1 MRRHGPM
8 RFPGRA
14 LSCIPHRKQRGCQM
28 TSELIAQVR
37 LNLESV
43 ELAARSCR
51 EMSAVD
57 GQTLYDRMQAMIEL
71 LRNAQD
77 FLVKAGQARQ

>member
-1 MRRHGPM
+1 
-8 RFPGRA
+8 
-14 LSCIPHRKQRGCQM
+14 M
-28 TSELIAQVR
+28 TSDLIAQVR

-51 EMSAVD
+51 EMSTVD
-57 GQTLYDRMQAMIEL
+57 GQALYDRMQTMIEL
-71 LRNAQD
+71 LRSGQE

>member
-1 MRRHGPM
+1 MRL
-8 RFPGRA
+8 PGRA

-28 TSELIAQVR
+28 TSDLIAQVR

-57 GQTLYDRMQAMIEL
+57 GQALYDRMQVMIEL
-71 LRNAQD
+71 LRSAQD

>member
-1 MRRHGPM
+1 
-8 RFPGRA
+8 
-14 LSCIPHRKQRGCQM
+14 M

-51 EMSAVD
+51 EMSDVD
-57 GQTLYDRMQAMIEL
+57 GQALYDRMQAMIQL
-71 LRNAQD
+71 LQSTQA
-77 FLVKAGQARQ
+77 FLVKAGQARAQYSDTD

>member
-1 MRRHGPM
+1 M

-14 LSCIPHRKQRGCQM
+14 LSCIPHRKPWGCQM
-28 TSELIAQVR
+28 TSDLIAQVR

-51 EMSAVD
+51 EISAID
-57 GQTLYDRMQAMIEL
+57 AQALYDRMQAMIEL

>member
-1 MRRHGPM
+1 MLAPTRSIQH
-8 RFPGRA
+8 
-14 LSCIPHRKQRGCQM
+14 PHRKPWGCQM
-28 TSELIAQVR
+28 TSDLIAQVR
-37 LNLESV
+37 LNLQSV

-57 GQTLYDRMQAMIEL
+57 GQALYDRMQAMIEL

-77 FLVKAGQARQ
+77 FLVKAGQAHQ

>member
-1 MRRHGPM
+1 MGQHAFSRPRSILHP
-8 RFPGRA
+8 P
-14 LSCIPHRKQRGCQM
+14 SQRGCQM
-28 TSELIAQVR
+28 TSDLIAQVR

-51 EMSAVD
+51 EMSAVE

>member
-1 MRRHGPM
+1 
-8 RFPGRA
+8 
-14 LSCIPHRKQRGCQM
+14 M
-28 TSELIAQVR
+28 TSDLIAQVR

-51 EMSAVD
+51 EISAID
-57 GQTLYDRMQAMIEL
+57 GQALYDRMQAMIEL

>member
-1 MRRHGPM
+1 M

-14 LSCIPHRKQRGCQM
+14 LSCTSQTTGLPDDQR
-28 TSELIAQVR
+28 LIAQVR

-57 GQTLYDRMQAMIEL
+57 GQALYDRMQAMIEL

>member
-1 MRRHGPM
+1 
-8 RFPGRA
+8 
-14 LSCIPHRKQRGCQM
+14 
-28 TSELIAQVR
+28 LIAQVR

-51 EMSAVD
+51 EMSAVE